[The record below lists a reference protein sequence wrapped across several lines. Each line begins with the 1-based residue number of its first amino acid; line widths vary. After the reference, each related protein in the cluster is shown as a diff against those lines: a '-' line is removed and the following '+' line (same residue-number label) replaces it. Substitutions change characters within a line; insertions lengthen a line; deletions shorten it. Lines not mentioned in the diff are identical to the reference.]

1 MPDQYKWIYTKR
13 TGQLYTKKILLT
25 FDIPVLFVCT
35 DEQEHLSLCL
45 NVDSDTG
52 LTVIAETCKQMLE
65 DMEQCRIP
73 METVF
78 RKAEKGELILA
89 WYNKDENKTEF
100 KVENAKEIPAD
111 MLPEKGAFLK

>member
-1 MPDQYKWIYTKR
+1 
-13 TGQLYTKKILLT
+13 
-25 FDIPVLFVCT
+25 
-35 DEQEHLSLCL
+35 
-45 NVDSDTG
+45 
-52 LTVIAETCKQMLE
+52 
-65 DMEQCRIP
+65 

-111 MLPEKGAFLK
+111 MLPVRGAFLS

>member
-35 DEQEHLSLCL
+35 DEQEHLFLCL

-52 LTVIAETCKQMLE
+52 LTVIAETSKQMLE

-78 RKAEKGELILA
+78 RKAEKGELILV
-89 WYNKDENKTEF
+89 WYKKDENMIEF

-111 MLPEKGAFLK
+111 MLPEIGAFLK

>member
-13 TGQLYTKKILLT
+13 TGQLYTKKILIT

-35 DEQEHLSLCL
+35 DEQEHLFLCL

-52 LTVIAETCKQMLE
+52 LTVIAETSKQMLE

-78 RKAEKGELILA
+78 REAEKGELLLV
-89 WYNKDENKTEF
+89 WYDKDEEKIEC
-100 KVENAKEIPAD
+100 KAENVKEIPAD
-111 MLPEKGAFLK
+111 MLPERDVFLS

>member
-1 MPDQYKWIYTKR
+1 MDIYEKNRAAIHGKNIAYFRYSCVVCMP
-13 TGQLYTKKILLT
+13 
-25 FDIPVLFVCT
+25 
-35 DEQEHLSLCL
+35 DEQEHFSLCL

-89 WYNKDENKTEF
+89 WYNKDENKIEF

-111 MLPEKGAFLK
+111 MLPVRGAFLS